1 MKKERLP
8 FYGGQAL
15 IEGVL
20 MRGSKA
26 VAAAMRKPD
35 GSISVHVEELT
46 GIYQSRIKNI
56 PFLRGLILLWDS
68 LGLGTRFLTIS
79 ANLQT
84 GDDEKMEGPAVYLTL
99 GVAFIIA
106 IGIFVLL
113 PSAFGQW
120 VEQAFKLNFW
130 AANLIEGVL
139 RLVLAIG
146 YIWAI
151 GRMADIQ
158 RVFQYHG
165 AEHKTINAYEAGAEL
180 TPDNVAQFSL
190 EHPRCGTGF
199 LLTVLIFTIIL
210 FTPLRV
216 LPILARLPLQVLFI
230 PVITCLAYEYMRW
243 TANHL
248 DSKFVR
254 YLITPNLALQKLTTR
269 VPTREMLEVAIASF
283 NAMLSFETSLTTLPA
298 PIQTSQNV
306 NSLIASESSP
316 ISGSIT
322 KGV

>member
-1 MKKERLP
+1 MKKDRLP
-8 FYGGQAL
+8 SYGGQAL

-26 VAAAMRKPD
+26 VAAAMRAPD
-35 GSISVHVEELT
+35 GTITIQTEQLT
-46 GIYQSRIKNI
+46 GIYQSPIKNI
-56 PFLRGLILLWDS
+56 PFLRGLVILWDS
-68 LGLGTRFLTIS
+68 LGLGTRFLTLS

-84 GDDEKMEGPAVYLTL
+84 GEDEKIEGPSAFLTIGGALVIAV
-99 GVAFIIA
+99 
-106 IGIFVLL
+106 GIFVLL
-113 PSAFGQW
+113 PSAFGSW
-120 VEQAFKLNFW
+120 IENALGLNFW
-130 AANLIEGVL
+130 VANLIESIL

-151 GRMADIQ
+151 GRLPDIQ

-180 TPDNVAQFSL
+180 TPENVARFSL

-199 LLTVLIFTIIL
+199 LLTVIIFTIIL

-216 LPILARLPLQVLFI
+216 LPLLARMPLQILLV
-230 PVITCLAYEYMRW
+230 PAVACLAYEYMRW

-254 YLITPNLALQKLTTR
+254 ALISPNLALQKLTTR
-269 VPTREMLEVAIASF
+269 VPTPDILEVAIASF
-283 NAMLSFETSLTTLPA
+283 NAMLTLETALTAIPVSIDSSDAANILR
-298 PIQTSQNV
+298 S
-306 NSLIASESSP
+306 SDSSASASNN
-316 ISGSIT
+316 